1 MLHLLLLIDVVTL
14 ATSAKDSVQVTSYR
28 KSRKIR
34 NGPGWCALDLANKT
48 VSSSSLHQCSLDCA
62 HDAACAAFNL
72 KNSETTCDLYNY
84 RPKVFAPVSTC
95 ENYQVIF
102 ISSGYYHFCKI
113 HLDQSKRAF
122 VQC

>member
-1 MLHLLLLIDVVTL
+1 MLQLLLLIDVVTL
-14 ATSAKDSVQVTSYR
+14 ATSAKDTVQVTSYR

-34 NGPGWCALDLANKT
+34 NGPGLCALDLANKT
-48 VSSSSLHQCSLDCA
+48 IWSSSLHQCSVDCA

-72 KNSETTCDLYNY
+72 QNSDTTCDLYDY

-95 ENYQVIF
+95 ENYQVIL

-113 HLDQSKRAF
+113 HLD
-122 VQC
+122 